1 MRSVSKRAA
10 FLCLLLTLWSAI
22 ALITHH
28 HSSQNEASACQ
39 VCATAHSA
47 VSTSISSAPKPVF
60 HITFALRLQ
69 PTATKQRIISF
80 ALCVRPPPVV

>member
-1 MRSVSKRAA
+1 MRSVSKGAA

-22 ALITHH
+22 ALVTHH

-39 VCATAHSA
+39 VCVTAHST
-47 VSTSISSAPKPVF
+47 VSTSITSTPKPAF
-60 HITFALRLQ
+60 HTIFELRLF
-69 PTATKQRIISF
+69 PTATKQRLISF

>member
-1 MRSVSKRAA
+1 MRSISKGAA
-10 FLCLLLTLWSAI
+10 CLCLLLTLWSAI

-39 VCATAHSA
+39 VCVTAHSA

-60 HITFALRLQ
+60 HTIFALRLV
-69 PTATKQRIISF
+69 PTAAKQHLVIF
-80 ALCVRPPPVV
+80 ALCVRPPPAV